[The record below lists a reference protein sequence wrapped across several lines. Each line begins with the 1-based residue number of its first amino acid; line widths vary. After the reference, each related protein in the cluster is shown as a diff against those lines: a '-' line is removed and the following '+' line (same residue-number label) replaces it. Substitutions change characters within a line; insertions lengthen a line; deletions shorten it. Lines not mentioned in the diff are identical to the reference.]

1 MVNSFLDSYS
11 VKPLKEF
18 CLSVVDLELMPTA
31 LRVALVVGSVLF
43 VINHGSAIL
52 QRQMNRERWI
62 SGGLTYIVP
71 YLVNIHGQYTIRS
84 RQRARRGKADS
95 NRNSG

>member
-1 MVNSFLDSYS
+1 MKS
-11 VKPLKEF
+11 LKEF

-43 VINHGSAIL
+43 VINHGSALL
-52 QRQMNRERWI
+52 QGQMTQQRWI

-71 YLVNIHGQYTIRS
+71 YLVNIHGQYTMRS
-84 RQRARRGKADS
+84 RQTARRGKADY

>member
-1 MVNSFLDSYS
+1 
-11 VKPLKEF
+11 
-18 CLSVVDLELMPTA
+18 MPTA

-43 VINHGSAIL
+43 VINHGSALL
-52 QRQMNRERWI
+52 QGQMNRERWI

-84 RQRARRGKADS
+84 RQTARRGKADY